1 MTDTKVLNQLSILM
15 IRFGLKS
22 KYAMLKTAEDNH
34 ITLMPAMTLCLL
46 DPGQVVP
53 MKAIAQFMS
62 CDPSNITSII
72 DQLVQEGLVER
83 KESPLDR
90 RIKTISITKKGLKL
104 RDKFLEITAATRL
117 PDLHSLSAAEAEQL
131 ITLLEKAT
139 NTSTAQSIRAEVGV

>member
-1 MTDTKVLNQLSILM
+1 MTDNKALNRLSILM
-15 IRFGLKS
+15 IRFGMKS
-22 KYAMLKTAEDNH
+22 KYAMVRTAEANH

-46 DPGQVVP
+46 EPGQAVP

-62 CDPSNITSII
+62 CDPSNITSNI

-90 RIKTISITKKGLKL
+90 RIKTISITRKGLKL
-104 RDKFLEITAATRL
+104 RDKFLDITTATRL
-117 PDLHSLSAAEAEQL
+117 PDLNALNDSETEQL

-139 NTSTAQSIRAEVGV
+139 STATAQTAQSIK